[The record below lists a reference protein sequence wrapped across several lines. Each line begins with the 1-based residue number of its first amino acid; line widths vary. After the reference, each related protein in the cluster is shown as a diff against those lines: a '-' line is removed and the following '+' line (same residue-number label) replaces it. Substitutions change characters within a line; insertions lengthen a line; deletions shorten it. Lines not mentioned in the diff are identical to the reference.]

1 MNRIWIIA
9 EREFA
14 DSIRSKRFIVVVGI
28 FILMFMLN
36 LSMLSFASQVSELS
50 LEDLFLQT
58 SISNLTFIA
67 SLLGIALGFSAISG
81 EREKGTLLLIL
92 SRPVSRDQVLNG
104 KTLGALAVIA
114 LSLFS
119 SYFILIGLG
128 MAGFNLAIDLD
139 KVVRGALV
147 LIFILLYSLV
157 FYLASMFFSVI
168 SRRSSRSM
176 VLALVFWIIMI
187 IILPLI
193 AFIIGT
199 ALAGP
204 MPVGE
209 ENIEAQIEYWQK
221 VSQIQASILSFT
233 PDTNLQS
240 IMRNLLGTPT
250 PYGVEVQV
258 SVNETTTTTPPPPEA
273 KSIPQAIIDSA
284 LNILVLIVYVVV
296 FYGLSYMFFV
306 ARKEEK

>member
-193 AFIIGT
+193 AFIVGT

-204 MPVGE
+204 MPIGE
-209 ENIEAQIEYWQK
+209 ENIEAQMEYWQK

-240 IMRNLLGTPT
+240 IMRNLLGTPS

>member
-1 MNRIWIIA
+1 MNRIWVIA

-28 FILMFMLN
+28 FILVFMLN
-36 LSMLSFASQVSELS
+36 LSMLSFASRVSELS
-50 LEDLFLQT
+50 LEDIFLQM
-58 SISNLTFIA
+58 SMGNLMFIA

-119 SYFILIGLG
+119 SYSILLGLG

-139 KVVRGALV
+139 KVIRGALV

-187 IILPLI
+187 IILPLV

-199 ALAGP
+199 AMAGP

-209 ENIEAQIEYWQK
+209 ENIEAQMKYWQR

-233 PDTNLQS
+233 PDINLQS
-240 IMRNLLGTPT
+240 IMHNLLGTPK
-250 PYGVEVQV
+250 PYSVEVQV
-258 SVNETTTTTPPPPEA
+258 SVNATTTTTPPPPEA
-273 KSIPQAIIDSA
+273 KSIPQAFIDSS

>member
-240 IMRNLLGTPT
+240 IMRNLLGTPS